1 MCDVLGQLAAAEKKH
16 YRKVV
21 GGRKVRLP
29 FGLVLVPVTA
39 PYSTIL
45 SSICN
50 RFLFF
55 QYMRRVG
62 RAVKRNRDIHEWV
75 EEITC
80 NASDNRHLCALRILD
95 SEMAWVLKEFIPAVH
110 EWHAR
115 GFGDAGTLI
124 RLVTCPIMKDET
136 TEVFSAI
143 VYGMYLGRME
153 FLSFELVSEACK
165 MLERHRW
172 NPQCTYWK
180 ALDEKFKLSSRA
192 TIHFRVAIRTQGLR
206 LLEPPRPGRRS
217 DFLLLAYTTIEAN
230 PSVIGYA
237 CHTPNVLPEA
247 SSNTTTQAYSKTRVT
262 WRTHVPLPGLM
273 EAAATSLAE
282 THLLPTPQ
290 NESQIE
296 DILAKQMWMQT
307 VLQQAVD
314 PIDASIATETHTFA
328 SPFTSTKSSVD
339 SDDTSDEEY
348 VW

>member
-1 MCDVLGQLAAAEKKH
+1 M
-16 YRKVV
+16 
-21 GGRKVRLP
+21 
-29 FGLVLVPVTA
+29 
-39 PYSTIL
+39 
-45 SSICN
+45 
-50 RFLFF
+50 
-55 QYMRRVG
+55 
-62 RAVKRNRDIHEWV
+62 KRNRDIHEWV

-153 FLSFELVSEACK
+153 FLSFELVSESCK

-172 NPQCTYWK
+172 NPHCTYWK

-192 TIHFRVAIRTQGLR
+192 SVYFRVAIAPHKRR
-206 LLEPPRPGRRS
+206 LLTGQRS
-217 DFLLLAYTTIEAN
+217 DFLLLAYTPMASK

-237 CHTPNVLPEA
+237 CHTPNVPPEWYWTA
-247 SSNTTTQAYSKTRVT
+247 TTHAYSKTRVI
-262 WRTHVPLPGLM
+262 WRMNVPLPGLM
-273 EAAATSLAE
+273 EAAATSVAE
-282 THLLPTPQ
+282 THLLPTPP
-290 NESQIE
+290 NESQME
-296 DILAKQMWMQT
+296 NILAKQMWMQT

-328 SPFTSTKSSVD
+328 SPFTNTKSSVD
-339 SDDTSDEEY
+339 SDDTSDEDY